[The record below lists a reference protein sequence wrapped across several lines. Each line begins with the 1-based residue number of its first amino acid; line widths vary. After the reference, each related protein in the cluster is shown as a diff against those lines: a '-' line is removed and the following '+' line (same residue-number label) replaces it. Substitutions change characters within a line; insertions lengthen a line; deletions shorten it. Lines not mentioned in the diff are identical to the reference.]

1 MHERH
6 HDERTVEYREIAV
19 VFNQAGD
26 EEEPEQVLHNRTVAC
41 YRDMRIRRNRTHQ
54 EKADRD
60 EQQQIG
66 IHRRG
71 TRAER
76 RTLHRHVPQD
86 VRKCSKHQAL
96 IPHGRHKR
104 RHDSRHPT
112 PSGQRNRAADT
123 SPDKSAADRACRRTC
138 RLCQSGRRLRH
149 ARSAARQQGR
159 CGRSGCLPAMSAQ
172 FFDKPAQRCQ
182 NPRIDAV
189 RRGTYRCRAEFIPQ
203 TAEHRAWVRLPDTV
217 QRIPR

>member
-1 MHERH
+1 MIPVRQQVLHCCKFKSKSIN
-6 HDERTVEYREIAV
+6 DREIAV

-66 IHRRG
+66 IHRRS

-86 VRKCSKHQAL
+86 VRKCSKHQAVSYTHL
-96 IPHGRHKR
+96 TL
-104 RHDSRHPT
+104 PT
-112 PSGQRNRAADT
+112 I
-123 SPDKSAADRACRRTC
+123 
-138 RLCQSGRRLRH
+138 LL
-149 ARSAARQQGR
+149 
-159 CGRSGCLPAMSAQ
+159 
-172 FFDKPAQRCQ
+172 
-182 NPRIDAV
+182 V
-189 RRGTYRCRAEFIPQ
+189 
-203 TAEHRAWVRLPDTV
+203 
-217 QRIPR
+217 